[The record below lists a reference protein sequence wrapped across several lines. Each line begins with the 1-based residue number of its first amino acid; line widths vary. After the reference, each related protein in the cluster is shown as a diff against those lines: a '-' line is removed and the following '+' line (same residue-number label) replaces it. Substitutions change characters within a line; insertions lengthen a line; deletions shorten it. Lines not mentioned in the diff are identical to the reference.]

1 MPTAHDQRMP
11 PIGDRQPTARQSAVP
26 ALRSRPGRTLLWWL
40 TLGYSAFVIYG
51 SLVPL
56 HFQRQPLDE
65 AWAYFQQI
73 PYLDLG
79 IGSRADWVANILLF
93 VPLAFLWHGV
103 LWPRRVDR

>member
-1 MPTAHDQRMP
+1 MTRGASNRN
-11 PIGDRQPTARQSAVP
+11 
-26 ALRSRPGRTLLWWL
+26 LLWSL

-56 HFQRQPLDE
+56 HFRRQPMDM
-65 AWAYFQQI
+65 AWEYFQHI

-93 VPLAFLWHGV
+93 VPLAYLWLGL
-103 LWPRRVDR
+103 LWPPRWRVAQSACLLCRPARWRRAQCCH